1 MKINKYKKLKSNK
14 YEVTLEDNE
23 KIILYE
29 DVILK
34 EELLLKKEID
44 SLDRITEINKEYE
57 IYEVALK
64 YLNHHVMSVK
74 GMKEYLI
81 KKKYDLQNID
91 KIIDT
96 LICKGYLNDDYYA
109 KCYIADK
116 VNLSNDGP
124 YKIIKHLEEMDIQ
137 SNIYGK
143 YLSNYNDV
151 WKERIDKYISKNL
164 KTNKKSTYFFK
175 NKMLVNLVN
184 LGYDKEMINDS
195 LNKISIDNLGEL
207 KEIEK
212 EKIRKKLS
220 RKYTGDE
227 LERKI
232 REKLFQKGFFE

>member
-44 SLDRITEINKEYE
+44 NLDRLTEINKEYE
-57 IYEVALK
+57 IYDVALK
-64 YLNHHVMSVK
+64 YLNHHVLSIK
-74 GMKEYLI
+74 GMKDYLQR
-81 KKKYDLQNID
+81 KKYDLQNID
-91 KIIDT
+91 TTIDK
-96 LICKGYLNDDYYA
+96 LIRKGYLNDDYYA
-109 KCYIADK
+109 KCYITNQ

-124 YKIIKHLEEMDIQ
+124 YKIIKHLEDVDIN
-137 SNIYGK
+137 SSIYGK
-143 YLSNYNDV
+143 YLSNYNNIWQD
-151 WKERIDKYISKNL
+151 RIQKYINKNL

-175 NKMLVNLVN
+175 NKMLINLIN
-184 LGYDKEMINDS
+184 LGYDKEMINDC
-195 LNKISIDNLGEL
+195 LNKVSIDNLDEL
-207 KEIEK
+207 REIEK

-220 RKYTGDE
+220 RKYSGDE

-232 REKLFQKGFFE
+232 KERLYQKGF